1 MLTVAL
7 CKLLRTDHTVVYAKF
22 AAIFLLFVNYERQLV
37 LVTGIYRL
45 QWEILGGME
54 VSKKFRSYLLMKIR
68 IADLIR
74 N

>member
-54 VSKKFRSYLLMKIR
+54 VSKKFQSYLLIKIR